1 MTKITKMK
9 SLRGGNDFM
18 NDNMLYII
26 LGIVLVIII
35 ISIGIYILF
44 FRESTIPT
52 YTTSPSTSPSTSPT
66 PTYESIPTT
75 SFTTSPTTS
84 TMYESIPTTSFTS
97 TPTSKPNKIKKTIDK
112 IKSSKII
119 KNIEANLKEWKNDIN
134 NLPAELKENAIDCY
148 SNPEGCIF

>member
-9 SLRGGNDFM
+9 SLKGGNDFM

-26 LGIVLVIII
+26 LGIVLIII
-35 ISIGIYILF
+35 ISIGVYILF
-44 FRESTIPT
+44 FRKSTIPT
-52 YTTSPSTSPSTSPT
+52 YTTSPSISPSPSPT
-66 PTYESIPTT
+66 DESIPTT
-75 SFTTSPTTS
+75 SSSTSSSPSPS

-97 TPTSKPNKIKKTIDK
+97 KPTSKPNKIKKTIDK
-112 IKSSKII
+112 IKSSKVI

-134 NLPAELKENAIDCY
+134 NLPAELRESAIDCY